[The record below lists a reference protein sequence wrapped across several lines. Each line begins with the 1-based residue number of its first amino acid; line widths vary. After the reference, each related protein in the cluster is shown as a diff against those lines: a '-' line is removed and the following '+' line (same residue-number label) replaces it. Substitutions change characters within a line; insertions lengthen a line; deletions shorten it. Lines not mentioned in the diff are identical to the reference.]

1 VLTVFII
8 REALRALRRN
18 KLRSALTV
26 LGVMIGIGA
35 VICVVALGT
44 AGSDRIQEQLGLLGD
59 NLVWVEAGGRNVS
72 GVRTGTGQTKTL
84 IMDDLHAIVAQVPLI
99 KACSPQADGHV
110 QVIYGNQNW
119 ATGYKG
125 ITPEYFDIRKWTIA
139 EGGSFTDDDVERAA
153 DVVVIGVTV
162 RDALFGNEDPLNKI
176 MRVKGLPCRVIGVL
190 QAKGQSAMGQDQDDT
205 LMLPY
210 TTGMKKISGAS
221 WLDDVMCSAVSSAA
235 IDPATDQIITVMNER
250 HHIRA
255 DQDPDF
261 NIRKPEDQINA
272 QLEAS
277 RTFTLLLVAVAS
289 VSLLVGGIGIM
300 NVMLVSVT
308 ERTREIGIR
317 LAVGATEHSVQLQF
331 LGEAVMLSLV
341 GGAAG
346 IVVGVA
352 GSHLIG
358 QVLQWPMR
366 ISLGAIGIAAV
377 FSIAVGVF
385 FGYYPARKAS
395 RMDPIEALRFE

>member
-1 VLTVFII
+1 VLTAFII
-8 REALRALRRN
+8 RQALRALSRN

-35 VICVVALGT
+35 VICVVAIGT

-84 IMDDLHAIVAQVPLI
+84 IMDDLRAIAAQVSEI
-99 KACSPQADGHV
+99 RACSPQSDGRV
-110 QVIYGNQNW
+110 QVIYANQNW
-119 ATGYKG
+119 STSYRGV
-125 ITPEYFDIRKWTIA
+125 TPEYFDVRKWTII
-139 EGGSFTDDDVERAA
+139 EGGSFTNDDVDRASNVA
-153 DVVVIGVTV
+153 VIGGTI
-162 RDALFGNEDPLNKI
+162 RDVLFGTDDPLGKVI
-176 MRVKGLPCRVIGVL
+176 RVKGLPTRVVGLL
-190 QAKGQSAMGQDQDDT
+190 QSKGQSTMGQDQDDVI
-205 LMLPY
+205 MIPY
-210 TTGMKKISGAS
+210 TTAQKKVNGNS
-221 WLDDVMCSAVSSAA
+221 WLDDVMCSAVSRDA
-235 IDPATDQIITVMNER
+235 IDPATDSITKLMMER
-250 HHIRA
+250 HHIREG
-255 DQDPDF
+255 QDPDF
-261 NIRKPEDQINA
+261 NIRRPEDQINA

-277 RTFTLLLVAVAS
+277 RTFTLLLVAVAC

-317 LAVGATEHSVQLQF
+317 MAVGATEGSIQVQF

-346 IVVGVA
+346 ILLGVG

-358 QVLQWPMR
+358 GMLQWPMR
-366 ISLGAIGIAAV
+366 ISLGAIATAAA
-377 FSIAVGVF
+377 FSVAVGVF
-385 FGYYPARKAS
+385 FGFYPARKAS
-395 RMDPIEALRFE
+395 RLDPIEALRFE